1 MSASN
6 SLRSKSCASF
16 NPKLFVVTILVGL
29 MTALSAPAKSVELP
43 TGGIKTDDLFIVD
56 CLLPGQVRQLGGEF
70 TYLSARRPIRT
81 SAKDCA
87 IRGGEYVA
95 FDRANY
101 GTALKVW
108 LPPANQGDAN
118 AMNYVGEIYEKGLG
132 VSPDFELAKSW
143 YEKAAAKGNSSAMI
157 NLGSLFER
165 GLGVDTDMVA
175 AMNWYRKASGIKG
188 SDLEVVTETDRA
200 ERRARAEE
208 LEVLRTETTALRAQ
222 LLDSRSKLAT
232 VQSELASNESALKS
246 SQAAV
251 ASLQGASAQAAAART
266 RITELESAIAAQRE
280 SVANLQGSAGEA
292 LVKLGIDPNKRG
304 SAPKGTKPQ
313 INVITP
319 KLALTRAGVLAA
331 PLLTQVASYQV
342 IGRVYPSEGLRSL
355 RVNDQ
360 DVRAQIDTDGI
371 FEINVTVAQGDT
383 PVSIEAVAQDG
394 LSTVES
400 FILSTDAQVQA
411 QVQRVTSKLFA
422 RRMRGDLGKFHALV
436 IGNNSYSGFPVL
448 QTAVADAQEISGILQ
463 KRFGFK
469 VTTLINASRAQTI
482 AKLSELTTTL
492 KKSDN
497 LLIYFAGHGQ
507 IDAMGKGFW
516 VPIDGQ
522 VNNPASWVGNDVV
535 TDFLG
540 AMQAKHVMVV
550 ADSCYSGTL
559 SGRAVRPI
567 ASTAKDDDILAVS
580 RVKARTVLSS
590 GGLAP
595 VLDKDTGNH
604 SIFATAFIRVLN
616 SDEGLLEGARLHE
629 QLSAQVVQRSTAARL
644 PQRPQYSALKHAGHE
659 GSEFF
664 FLPSDA

>member
-1 MSASN
+1 MSA
-6 SLRSKSCASF
+6 LSF
-16 NPKLFVVTILVGL
+16 PTKARALFNAKLFLLTVIAGL
-29 MTALSAPAKSVELP
+29 LSAPFAPAKPVELP

-132 VSPDFELAKSW
+132 VAPDFELAKSW

-165 GLGVDTDMVA
+165 GLGIEPDMVA
-175 AMNWYRKASGIKG
+175 AMNWYRKASGLKG
-188 SDLEVVTETDRA
+188 SDLEVVTESDRA

-208 LEVLRTETTALRAQ
+208 LEQLRIETTALRGQ
-222 LLDSRSKLAT
+222 LLDARGKLAS
-232 VQSELASNESALKS
+232 VQSELAANESALKAS
-246 SQAAV
+246 RAAV
-251 ASLQGASAQAAAART
+251 ASLQGASAQAQAAKARVA
-266 RITELESAIAAQRE
+266 ELETVIATQRE

-319 KLALTRAGVLAA
+319 RLALTRAGVLAA

-360 DVRAQIDTDGI
+360 DVRAKIDGDGI

-383 PVSIEAVAQDG
+383 AVSIEAVAQDG
-394 LSTVES
+394 LSTVEN
-400 FILSTDAQVQA
+400 FVLSSEAQA
-411 QVQRVTSKLFA
+411 QTQAQRVTSKLFA

-436 IGNNSYSGFPVL
+436 IGNDSYTAFPAL
-448 QTAVADAQEISGILQ
+448 QTAVADASEISSILQ
-463 KRFGFK
+463 KRFGYK
-469 VTTLINASRAQTI
+469 VTTLLNASRAQTI

-507 IDAMGKGFW
+507 IDGMGKGFW
-516 VPIDGQ
+516 VPVDGQ
-522 VNNPASWVGNDVV
+522 VSNPASWIGNDVV

-540 AMQAKHVMVV
+540 AMQAKHVLVV

-595 VLDKDTGNH
+595 VLDKDTGKH
-604 SIFATAFIRVLN
+604 SIFATAFIRALN
-616 SDEGLLEGARLHE
+616 TDDGLLEGAKLAE

-664 FLPSDA
+664 FLPTDA